1 MNLNELPKI
10 TDRTKKRVGRG
21 TSSGKGKTSAR
32 GVKGD
37 KARGSTP
44 WWKEGG
50 SRRSRV
56 IKHLPQVRGIGN
68 LNVTSPVIALSLSQL
83 DGVYENGD
91 TVNIETLIVKGLVSR
106 VKNGVKILGTGS
118 LSKKLT
124 VEVPVSATA
133 KAAIEKAGGSVA

>member
-91 TVNIETLIVKGLVSR
+91 IVNIETLIVKGLVSR